1 MSRRVRQSGTF
12 TTAITIVALGAAL
25 WAGRTARTS
34 AQAGSGTPGT
44 AAAAKSG
51 AAQSRPAGG
60 AVARGKYL
68 VEIAGC
74 HDCHTPQKMGANGL
88 EPDMSRMLA
97 GHPGDRTLPPPP
109 APSGPWIVSSI
120 DSNTAFAGP
129 WGISYTRN
137 LTPDKDTGLGAWTEQ
152 QFVETIRNGRQQGR
166 GRQILPPMPWPV
178 YRNMTDTDLKAVFA
192 YLRSIPAVSNKVP
205 DPVIAPPPTSK
216 GAP

>member
-1 MSRRVRQSGTF
+1 MTRRVRQSGTF
-12 TTAITIVALGAAL
+12 TTAIAIVAVAGML
-25 WAGRTARTS
+25 WAARSTTTA
-34 AQAGSGTPGT
+34 AQAGSTSPGSG
-44 AAAAKSG
+44 ASAKGVAAKSS
-51 AAQSRPAGG
+51 ATGG

-74 HDCHTPQKMGANGL
+74 HDCHTPQKMGANGP
-88 EPDMSRMLA
+88 EPDTSRMLA
-97 GHPGDRTLPPPP
+97 GHPADRTLPPPP

-152 QFVETIRNGRQQGR
+152 QFVETIRNGRHQGR

-178 YRNMTDTDLKAVFA
+178 YRNMTDADLKAIFA
-192 YLRSIPAVSNKVP
+192 YLKTIPAQSNKVP
-205 DPVIAPPPTSK
+205 DPVIATPPAK
-216 GAP
+216 